1 MHTLHRQK
9 VASLMPK
16 NADAEYLSYL
26 IKNST
31 HAVCASPIVRG
42 KMSFSALKQP
52 AGMGNLVQIAMHVYA

>member
-31 HAVCASPIVRG
+31 HAVCASPIVRE
-42 KMSFSALKQP
+42 KIFFRFEA
-52 AGMGNLVQIAMHVYA
+52 AGGNG